1 MSTLQALQRA
11 VSFLSAQFT
20 ESECSRCFVCGTPRV
35 SLDARACYPV
45 QSNVAC
51 VAGMLCCLEVCFAS
65 GMQVHM
71 LVCMQ
76 ICICKIL
83 EKLGTDCIFF

>member
-1 MSTLQALQRA
+1 M
-11 VSFLSAQFT
+11 
-20 ESECSRCFVCGTPRV
+20 

-83 EKLGTDCIFF
+83 EKLGTDCIFFLSIPEASSDILKENHKIFAAPP